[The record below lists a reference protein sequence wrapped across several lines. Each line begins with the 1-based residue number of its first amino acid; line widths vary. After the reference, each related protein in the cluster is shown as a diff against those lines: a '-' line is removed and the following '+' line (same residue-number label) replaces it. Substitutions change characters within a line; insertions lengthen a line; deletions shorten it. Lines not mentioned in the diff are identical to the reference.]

1 MRVWENSASCSL
13 CIEEAEGKS
22 TWASAWILSGLPL
35 LFSVSSQ
42 LIPVQQSLLQHES
55 LTARQVAWASGL
67 QCLNELCNFSFLT
80 GKWPNNLHK
89 EFAESEAK
97 KNLKAIQNI
106 PACLLNPK
114 KSPCTG
120 KAVKGTL
127 LSVAELYGIMRWNR
141 FWIGFYLFYLYFFS
155 WTFG

>member
-1 MRVWENSASCSL
+1 LGVECNFNYSKSMRVWENSASCSL

-42 LIPVQQSLLQHES
+42 LIPVQPSLLQHES

-89 EFAESEAK
+89 EFAESETGK
-97 KNLKAIQNI
+97 
-106 PACLLNPK
+106 K
-114 KSPCTG
+114 KSQSNSKYTSLPS
-120 KAVKGTL
+120 KSQKESLHRKG
-127 LSVAELYGIMRWNR
+127 SKRDSAICCRAIWYNEMK
-141 FWIGFYLFYLYFFS
+141 
-155 WTFG
+155 